1 MMKKFNVARSF
12 AGRLGAIAGG
22 GVIAL
27 TIWVGL
33 GGSMG
38 AAPRVPDA
46 LTCLPTCNID
56 GRSFVVAGNDPTT
69 LSAQAITI
77 GLSYTAAEAT
87 ANFEIF
93 DADHL
98 TNWDT
103 PLQCGGCPG
112 QGTPGPVLVLSL
124 YRDPAGDGT
133 GGGVPANLVASWTPG
148 GVPGPIEQGAFV
160 ATNNTW
166 SGDSVPQEPGAV
178 GPDTN
183 YHYALVISPFD
194 PASNQGWNAFKIR
207 ANGTVTLLG
216 NQIVGFIAAMNVGTS
231 DFNTIY
237 PAGFPDQTGTPYNGM
252 WVFPTTLPSFL
263 GDVTVFDG

>member
-1 MMKKFNVARSF
+1 MANIILKTT
-12 AGRLGAIAGG
+12 AGRFGTLAGG
-22 GVIAL
+22 LVLAAAA
-27 TIWVGL
+27 WVGL
-33 GGSMG
+33 GRSMG

-77 GLSYTAAEAT
+77 GLSYTVAEAT
-87 ANFEIF
+87 ANFEIY
-93 DADHL
+93 DADEM

-133 GGGVPANLVASWTPG
+133 GVIPANLVASWTPG

-166 SGDSVPQEPGAV
+166 SGDSVPQDPGAV

-183 YHYALVISPFD
+183 Y
-194 PASNQGWNAFKIR
+194 
-207 ANGTVTLLG
+207 
-216 NQIVGFIAAMNVGTS
+216 
-231 DFNTIY
+231 
-237 PAGFPDQTGTPYNGM
+237 
-252 WVFPTTLPSFL
+252 
-263 GDVTVFDG
+263 